1 MLHSQ
6 NAFGKSF
13 GVKTEKSYLFKFVKK
28 CIFRPNIFPQRKD
41 EWLFWCLW
49 LVVILARSPNQKSVS
64 KMVTGKREADFMKIT
79 ENFENACE

>member
-41 EWLFWCLW
+41 E
-49 LVVILARSPNQKSVS
+49 
-64 KMVTGKREADFMKIT
+64 
-79 ENFENACE
+79 